1 MRTAILLSAI
11 AFATPAAFAN
21 DIPRFEVDPSWPQT
35 LPNNWI
41 MGQAA
46 GSRST
51 RRTTSG

>member
-11 AFATPAAFAN
+11 AFAAPAAFAN
-21 DIPRFEVDPSWPQT
+21 DIPRFQVDPSRPQT

-46 GSRST
+46 GSPST

>member
-11 AFATPAAFAN
+11 SFATPAAFAN
-21 DIPRFEVDPSWPQT
+21 DIPSFDVDTSWPQT